1 MKLLTQEMLAK
12 FEKINKMSMMEKEA
26 YDRNPE
32 VIAKFFHPW
41 FGGTWFATEYAPKTR
56 CFFGFVTGVG
66 RPEDDEWGYFSLD
79 ELEDL
84 KIHGCPTERDLYFDN
99 PHISDVKE
107 IKKIE
112 GFHKARE
119 EGPKDVWR
127 RNPKHYK

>member
-1 MKLLTQEMLAK
+1 
-12 FEKINKMSMMEKEA
+12 MMEKEA

-41 FGGTWFATEYAPKTR
+41 FGGTWFATEYDPKTR

-84 KIHGCPTERDLYFDN
+84 KIHGCPTERDLYFGN